1 MGWEGHIMKRRNIL
15 LIAVGFTSLCLAA
28 TALPGIGIAENNPLI
43 GTWKLNLEKSKYSP
57 GPGPRSLTLNFVAD
71 GANLTNTAEV
81 IDAEGKATKTVFAH
95 IYDGKPH
102 PTTGVAG
109 GLYDSSTYTRIDANT
124 VNWIRS
130 KDGKAAQTGWF
141 VVSGDGKTYTVTTGG
156 VGPNGQAISTVA
168 VFDKQ

>member
-1 MGWEGHIMKRRNIL
+1 MKRRNIL

-57 GPGPRSLTLNFVAD
+57 GPAPRSLTLNFVAD
-71 GANLTNTAEV
+71 GANLTNTAEG

-109 GLYDSSTYTRIDANT
+109 GQYDSSTYTRIDAQT
-124 VNWIRS
+124 VNWVRS
-130 KDGKAAQTGWF
+130 KDGKTVLTGSN
-141 VVSGDGKTYTVTTGG
+141 VLSADGKTFTVTTDGT
-156 VGPNGQAISTVA
+156 GPNGQPIHSVA
-168 VFDKQ
+168 VFEKQ

>member
-1 MGWEGHIMKRRNIL
+1 MNRRNIL
-15 LIAVGFTSLCLAA
+15 LVAVGLTSFCLAA
-28 TALPGIGIAENNPLI
+28 TALPGIGIAEDNPLI

-57 GPGPRSLTLNFVAD
+57 GPAPRSLILNFVAD

-130 KDGKAAQTGWF
+130 KDGKTVQTGSN
-141 VVSGDGKTYTVTTGG
+141 VLSADGKTFTVTTDGTG
-156 VGPNGQAISTVA
+156 LSGQPIHSVA
-168 VFDKQ
+168 VFERQ

>member
-1 MGWEGHIMKRRNIL
+1 MNRRNIL
-15 LIAVGFTSLCLAA
+15 LIAVGLTSFCLAA
-28 TALPGIGIAENNPLI
+28 TALPGIGIAENNPLV

-57 GPGPRSLTLNFVAD
+57 GPAPRSLTLTFVAD
-71 GANLTNTAEV
+71 GANLINTAEV

-130 KDGKAAQTGWF
+130 KDGKTVLTGSN
-141 VVSGDGKTYTVTTGG
+141 VLSADGKTFTVTTDGTG
-156 VGPNGQAISTVA
+156 LNGQPIHSVA
-168 VFDKQ
+168 VFEKQ

>member
-1 MGWEGHIMKRRNIL
+1 MNRRNIL
-15 LIAVGFTSLCLAA
+15 VCLTSFCLAA
-28 TALPGIGIAENNPLI
+28 TALPGIGIAEDNPLI
-43 GTWKLNLEKSKYSP
+43 GSWKLNLEKSKYSP
-57 GPGPRSLTLNFVAD
+57 GPAPRSLTLNFVAD
-71 GANLTNTAEV
+71 GANLINTAEV

-124 VNWIRS
+124 IDFVRS
-130 KDGKAAQTGWF
+130 KDGKAIQTGWA

-156 VGPNGQAISTVA
+156 IGVNG
-168 VFDKQ
+168 